1 MENEGIELVGVA
13 DTLTDD
19 ARKIKWFKEFEIH
32 SLGDYENMIRQGA
45 YVIVAVNACSSLDVI
60 HTYLEKY
67 HFPEE
72 VLLVPNPYTTLRPF
86 VMNDEFAAEER
97 IPVSD
102 PRYKEVGEMFQDQLS
117 KKIYQMIINS
127 GQYDHEWDSYELAAY
142 SQIKDM
148 YWYSEDYWQTYPFK
162 KDQAGEKATVIDCG
176 AYIGDSI
183 IPICSSIPERNV
195 RYYAF
200 EPDRDNVA
208 LIRNQPEF
216 MKACGELHVM
226 EYGVGNQNQKM
237 HFELSCN
244 KDRYDGRF
252 VEDSAQK
259 TESVLEVRRM
269 DDLQLQIEGTAY
281 LKMDI
286 EGSEAAALEGA
297 GSLIQKHRPYMAVCV
312 YHRKN
317 DLIHIPLYIKK
328 LVPNYRFYLR
338 GGFHTIL
345 WAVPEEAGDI

>member
-183 IPICSSIPERNV
+183 EQICGSIPQNDIY
-195 RYYAF
+195 YYAF
-200 EPDRDNVA
+200 EPFEENA
-208 LIRNQPEF
+208 LAIKKNERYRQIV
-216 MKACGELHVM
+216 KELTVYQ
-226 EYGVGNQNQKM
+226 YGVGG
-237 HFELSCN
+237 
-244 KDRYDGRF
+244 KDAECTFQLPDSGDLEGGRF
-252 VEDSAQK
+252 IEDGHGQN
-259 TESVLEVRRM
+259 E
-269 DDLQLQIEGTAY
+269 QCLQIRRLDSLGLDIKGQLY
-281 LKMDI
+281 IKMDI
-286 EGSEAAALEGA
+286 EGSELEALKGA
-297 GSLIQKHRPYMAVCV
+297 EQLIKKQKPYLAVCL

-317 DLIHIPLYIKK
+317 DLLDIPAYLAELMPDYK
-328 LVPNYRFYLR
+328 FYLR
-338 GGFHTIL
+338 GGYHTIL
-345 WAVPEEAGDI
+345 WAVPNHTNE